1 MRHQDPLTTI
11 KSHPSQPTA
20 PAARHSTRKQLIK
33 KRRKKS
39 KLPSEKLLSPP
50 ASCGECKQA
59 QALPLPWLG
68 AILPPTG
75 ELALAQGS
83 CWVQDALYPSLSWA
97 VEPWI
102 TASSQGSGSAPLW
115 DGRDHMALPTPG
127 TRGRG
132 RVAHVPQLLSGD
144 NTHTWDLKKT
154 PTRQLGGNPGM
165 DLQGRNRPAPL
176 LAHPTPCLA
185 PGAFSVPNR
194 ALGVPFPTVPGTSA
208 GAETPQNTPV
218 PFCQAMA
225 RAGTSRAGFL
235 RRLQGLTTLGLLFKF
250 LVFI

>member
-1 MRHQDPLTTI
+1 MAGGDPS
-11 KSHPSQPTA
+11 SHGRAGPGPRLLLGTRCPLPNPVLGCGALDHCLQPG
-20 PAARHSTRKQLIK
+20 QW
-33 KRRKKS
+33 
-39 KLPSEKLLSPP
+39 LSP
-50 ASCGECKQA
+50 GVG
-59 QALPLPWLG
+59 W
-68 AILPPTG
+68 
-75 ELALAQGS
+75 QGPHGF
-83 CWVQDALYPSLSWA
+83 AHA
-97 VEPWI
+97 GH
-102 TASSQGSGSAPLW
+102 T
-115 DGRDHMALPTPG
+115 RPG
-127 TRGRG
+127 TCGPRATAAVGRQHSHLG
-132 RVAHVPQLLSGD
+132 P
-144 NTHTWDLKKT
+144 KKT
-154 PTRQLGGNPGM
+154 PTRQMGGNPGM

-208 GAETPQNTPV
+208 KAETPQNTPV